1 MDEITKRN
9 LESKNTTVEIENG
22 STFMTING
30 IKTKLKDTPLNVTDQ
45 FEDLHFC
52 DFCGAPP
59 GKDPLFTIDKK
70 HFICKDCTIL
80 AYNTFVENGI
90 PMPMNVKVTS

>member
-1 MDEITKRN
+1 MDELTKRQ
-9 LESKNTTVEIENG
+9 LTDENTNVEIYDNQ
-22 STFMTING
+22 TFMTING
-30 IKTKLKDTPLNVTDQ
+30 IKTKLKDTPINVSNQ

-59 GKDPLFTIDKK
+59 GDDPLFTIDKK

-80 AYNTFVENGI
+80 AYNTFAENGI
-90 PMPMNVKVTS
+90 PMPINVRVTS